1 MSPRPAVPKCGVAC
15 TPCDAETRCS
25 RSACSPAAWPGL
37 PVPNRHVN
45 YLDESISLYTRLFGT
60 GPAKVRPGYANFAI
74 ADPPLS
80 SS

>member
-1 MSPRPAVPKCGVAC
+1 VTSHARLATPRRAAQDPPAV
-15 TPCDAETRCS
+15 R
-25 RSACSPAAWPGL
+25 AASPGL

-45 YLDESISLYTRLFGT
+45 YLDESISLYTKLFGT
-60 GPAKVRPGYANFAI
+60 GPAKVRPGYADFAI